1 MKTVHYEGAWS
12 EFDFRYRYEALPK
25 PQKTIL
31 KMLYS
36 DVILEVFKKI
46 DTIEA
51 AKKNPNHEGQLR
63 EMVST
68 GTFQIPAITELAS
81 DGDPAGSRVIAGDAR
96 GNIFLLDVSRKV
108 VSARCEAFP
117 GKRIQSMV
125 VSSVDYIESKV
136 IVVAVCAV
144 GVEQVKVFL
153 ANLAETKI
161 IHYQTLKA
169 QSQPVSLCMSSD
181 AVFLSVATVNGTL
194 EVHRLPYLPTP
205 NIINQERPNAVRE
218 LRSPLASPAPSSPS
232 GSSDSARQ
240 QRIMLTSA
248 ISDALRASDLDARVL
263 IVPRPASEPPEEV
276 KPPRPAT
283 DDRGNDASSLVFEPK
298 RLPLVAFRRSE
309 YVFRN
314 EKSDGL
320 FPVFE
325 AKSFTSD
332 VMVCWKGLLQVSVF
346 RLLEEK
352 TESIPPE
359 LTPRAANSKQ
369 MSDYYA
375 STAKYTQLTPVTEPR
390 LTINMLAPITCTA
403 VSPDCRAVALGL
415 ASGAVVVFDLDT
427 DCICAILAKH
437 KGPVSCLA
445 YVLEGEIVSG
455 GVDGAVHFSTE
466 ISDST
471 VTSMGGNLG
480 MNLRNSLS
488 RKPIV
493 AIKTLPH
500 RVALALDSDGNARL
514 YDLPHAIKL
523 GKVMSRPKVGIEGW
537 KFRCAPKP
545 LIILQ
550 NQQLVILSDETQPL
564 IFDDRFQV
572 YDCELLVFRLPDIL
586 MALFPGLANSY
597 RREKIRAP
605 EGRDPIL
612 YLFERIP
619 LDQRMNSAFVY
630 DKASGMGETVASR
643 KTLSSVSHNTTFMV
657 ESGNSEADSSNVS
670 IYTQIP
676 GKKDRTPVEPSEQP
690 ESMFSPPRIAILNP
704 THAASSS
711 QRPSYHPDKLVSD
724 LLRACDIGRIERADK
739 LQSQVRKVLSEFEG
753 K

>member
-46 DTIEA
+46 DAIES
-51 AKKNPNHEGQLR
+51 AKKDPNHEGQLR

-68 GTFQIPAITELAS
+68 GTFQIPAVTELAS
-81 DGDPAGSRVIAGDAR
+81 DGDPSGSRVIAGDAR

-117 GKRIQSMV
+117 GKRVQSLV

-144 GVEQVKVFL
+144 GLDQVKVFL

-161 IHYQTLKA
+161 IHYQTLKT
-169 QSQPVSLCMSSD
+169 QSQPVTLSLSAD
-181 AVFLSVATVNGTL
+181 AVFLTVATVTGTL

-205 NIINQERPNAVRE
+205 NIISQERASAVRE
-218 LRSPLASPAPSSPS
+218 LKSPLASPAPSSPS
-232 GSSDSARQ
+232 GSSDSGRQ

-248 ISDALRASDLDARVL
+248 ISDSLKASDLEARVL
-263 IVPRPASEPPEEV
+263 TVPRPASEPSEEV
-276 KPPRPAT
+276 KPPRPAV

-309 YVFRN
+309 YVFRS
-314 EKSDGL
+314 ERSEGL
-320 FPVFE
+320 FPIFE
-325 AKSFTSD
+325 EKSFTSD
-332 VMVCWKGLLQVSVF
+332 VVVCWKGLLQVSIY

-352 TESIPPE
+352 PESIPPE
-359 LTPRAANSKQ
+359 LTPRAANTKQ
-369 MSDYYA
+369 MAEYYA
-375 STAKYTQLTPVTEPR
+375 NTAKYTQLTPVTEPR
-390 LTINMLAPITCTA
+390 LTINMIAPITCTA
-403 VSPDCRAVALGL
+403 SSPDHRALALGL

-427 DCICAILAKH
+427 DCISAILAKH

-445 YVLEGEIVSG
+445 YVLDGEIVSG
-455 GVDGAVHFSTE
+455 GVDGAVHFTSE

-480 MNLRNSLS
+480 MNLRNSLA

-493 AIKTLPH
+493 TVKTLPH
-500 RVALALDSDGNARL
+500 RLALALDSEGNARL
-514 YDLPHAIKL
+514 YDLPHAMKL
-523 GKVMSRPKVGIEGW
+523 GKVMSRPKIGIEGW
-537 KFRCAPKP
+537 RFRCAPKP
-545 LIILQ
+545 LIVLQ
-550 NQQLVILSDETQPL
+550 NQQLVILSDETPPL

-597 RREKIRAP
+597 RRDKLRAP

-612 YLFERIP
+612 FLFERIP
-619 LDQRMNSAFVY
+619 LDQRMNSSFVY
-630 DKASGMGETVASR
+630 DKASGMGETAASR
-643 KTLSSVSHNTTFMV
+643 KTISSVSHNTTFMI
-657 ESGNSEADSSNVS
+657 ESGTSEADSSNVS

-676 GKKDRTPVEPSEQP
+676 GKKDRTPVEAPDQPS
-690 ESMFSPPRIAILNP
+690 SMFSPPRVAILNP
-704 THAASSS
+704 THVAPST

-724 LLRACDIGRIERADK
+724 LLRACEIGRIERADK
-739 LQSQVRKVLSEFEG
+739 LQSQVRKVLAEFEG